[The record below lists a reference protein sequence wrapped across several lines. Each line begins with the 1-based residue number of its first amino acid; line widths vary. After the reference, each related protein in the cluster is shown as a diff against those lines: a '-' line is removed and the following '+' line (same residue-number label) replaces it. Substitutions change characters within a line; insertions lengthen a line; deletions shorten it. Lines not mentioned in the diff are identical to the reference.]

1 MQVLVRPA
9 PYLQLPRYTHARLVI
24 ACKYRPLPILKQALF
39 VLQPSS
45 PFVVFHEFLE
55 PLVDCYLYLQ
65 AHNLALRMVLSD
77 TWHRYFALSD
87 YSRAY
92 SSMYNTWSSSFHW
105 LATSVVYRRFVS
117 SWLLSSLSYWLV
129 VIIVMC
135 LGSIRRYRVASDRR
149 CSCPPPVVSCLPGST

>member
-1 MQVLVRPA
+1 VEDKLLLRQYMLSGVDRYFDDEDDGGGDGDDVNDDDDVFVQVRVRPA
-9 PYLQLPRYTHARLVI
+9 PYLELPYYTYARLVI

-77 TWHRYFALSD
+77 TWHRYAALSGC
-87 YSRAY
+87 SRVPCIYIALFNY
-92 SSMYNTWSSSFHW
+92 VCTI
-105 LATSVVYRRFVS
+105 LEVVFT
-117 SWLLSSLSYWLV
+117 
-129 VIIVMC
+129 
-135 LGSIRRYRVASDRR
+135 G
-149 CSCPPPVVSCLPGST
+149 